1 MIQLREQQPPHHDRR
16 AWHDRRH
23 LPAAWAKEQG
33 AAYLALATRR
43 ADDFY
48 RTIGYSESATFFRK
62 VLDWPTQECPSGAP

>member
-16 AWHDRRH
+16 AWHDRRQ
-23 LPAAWAKEQG
+23 LPRTLG

-62 VLDWPTQECPSGAP
+62 VLDWPTQDCRSGSP